1 MKASYFSTDVQ
12 EFIRTLAK
20 HEVRYVIVGGEA
32 VVYHGHARL
41 TNGIDFFYEPTLEN
55 AEKLYAALDEY
66 WLGEIPGLKSM
77 EGLLIIDAT
86 VQFGDLP
93 NMIVLCN
100 SLTGVSFE
108 EAWESKVEES
118 VRIKGKKY
126 PLYFIGLEE
135 LVGNKKALKRPI
147 DNEDLKYLKALI
159 KK

>member
-1 MKASYFSTDVQ
+1 MKASYFSEDVQ
-12 EFIRTLAK
+12 EFIRTLSN
-20 HEVRYVIVGGEA
+20 HDVRYVIVGGEA
-32 VVYHGHARL
+32 VVYHGHARV

-93 NMIVLCN
+93 NMIVLHN

-108 EAWESKVEES
+108 DAWDSKVEEN

-126 PLYFIGLEE
+126 PLYFIGLGE
-135 LVGNKKALKRPI
+135 LVRNKKALERPI

-159 KK
+159 KR

>member
-12 EFIRTLAK
+12 EFIRMLSK
-20 HEVRYVIVGGEA
+20 HDVRYIIAGGEA
-32 VVYHGHARL
+32 VIYHGHARL
-41 TNGIDFFYEPTLEN
+41 TNGIDFFYEPTIEN

-66 WLGEIPGLKSM
+66 WLGEIPGLKSF

-100 SLTGVSFE
+100 SLTGVTFD
-108 EAWESKVEES
+108 EAWESKIEENI
-118 VRIKGKKY
+118 RIKGKKY

-135 LVGNKKALKRPI
+135 LVRNKKALKRPI
-147 DNEDLKYLKALI
+147 DKEDLKYLKALI

>member
-1 MKASYFSTDVQ
+1 
-12 EFIRTLAK
+12 
-20 HEVRYVIVGGEA
+20 
-32 VVYHGHARL
+32 
-41 TNGIDFFYEPTLEN
+41 
-55 AEKLYAALDEY
+55 
-66 WLGEIPGLKSM
+66 M

-108 EAWESKVEES
+108 EAWDSKVEES
-118 VRIKGKKY
+118 VRINGKKHT
-126 PLYFIGLEE
+126 LYFIGLEE
-135 LVGNKKALKRPI
+135 LVRNKKALKRPI

>member
-1 MKASYFSTDVQ
+1 MKASYFSADVQ
-12 EFIRTLAK
+12 EFFRTLAK

-32 VVYHGHARL
+32 VVYHGHARV
-41 TNGIDFFYEPTLEN
+41 TNGIDFFYEPIIEN

-93 NMIVLCN
+93 NMIVMHN

-118 VRIKGKKY
+118 VRIKGKKH

-135 LVGNKKALKRPI
+135 LVRNKRALKRPI

>member
-12 EFIRTLAK
+12 EFIRALST
-20 HEVRYVIVGGEA
+20 HNVRYVIVGGEA
-32 VVYHGHARL
+32 VIYHGHARVSQ
-41 TNGIDFFYEPTLEN
+41 GIDLFYEPTIEN

-66 WLGEIPGLKSM
+66 WLGEIPGLKSF
-77 EGLLIIDAT
+77 EGLLIIGAT

-93 NMIVLCN
+93 NMIVLYN

-108 EAWESKVEES
+108 EIWESKIEENI
-118 VRIKGKKY
+118 RIKGKKY
-126 PLYFIGLEE
+126 PLCFIGLEE
-135 LVGNKKALKRPI
+135 LVRNKKALRRPI

>member
-12 EFIRTLAK
+12 EFIRMLSK
-20 HEVRYVIVGGEA
+20 HDVRYIIAGGEA
-32 VVYHGHARL
+32 VIYHGHARL
-41 TNGIDFFYEPTLEN
+41 TNGIDFFYEPTIEN

-66 WLGEIPGLKSM
+66 WLGEIPGLKSF

-100 SLTGVSFE
+100 SLTGVTFD
-108 EAWESKVEES
+108 EAWESKIEENI
-118 VRIKGKKY
+118 RIKGKKY

-135 LVGNKKALKRPI
+135 LVRNKKALKHPI
-147 DNEDLKYLKALI
+147 DKEDLKYLKALI

>member
-12 EFIRTLAK
+12 EFIRALSK
-20 HEVRYVIVGGEA
+20 HDVRYIIVGGEA
-32 VVYHGHARL
+32 VIYHGHARL

-66 WLGEIPGLKSM
+66 WLGEIPGLKSF
-77 EGLLIIDAT
+77 EGLLIIGAT

-93 NMIVLCN
+93 NMIVLYN
-100 SLTGVSFE
+100 SLTNVSFE
-108 EAWESKVEES
+108 EAWESKIEES

-126 PLYFIGLEE
+126 PFNFIGLED
-135 LVGNKKALKRPI
+135 LVRNKKALKRPI

-159 KK
+159 RK

>member
-20 HEVRYVIVGGEA
+20 HEVRYIIVGGEA
-32 VVYHGHARL
+32 VVYHGHARV
-41 TNGIDFFYEPTLEN
+41 TNGIDFFYEPTIEN
-55 AEKLYAALDEY
+55 AEKLYASLDEY

-108 EAWESKVEES
+108 EAWDSKVEES
-118 VRIKGKKY
+118 VRINGKKHT
-126 PLYFIGLEE
+126 LYFIGLEE
-135 LVGNKKALKRPI
+135 LVRNKKALKRPI